1 MHKLAQNI
9 IVDDDRHKSIEH
21 DWFPAPLPG
30 NINLEE
36 MSYPDT
42 SYSFATFFSEKPV
55 GFTLGYA
62 SGNYGHCLFNTGS
75 KGEIKIGKFV
85 ALQCTRFICNYRI
98 ELHDHCM
105 VSWGA
110 VITDS
115 WIIDDTIT
123 PAMKRSMLEN
133 ASKSRNRHLEFIKP
147 QKVEIHENV
156 WIGFEAIILPGV
168 TIGRGAIVGSKAVVS
183 TDVPPYAV
191 VVGNPGRIVKYLE
204 PTDTPEVKEKALREL
219 VREEY

>member
-1 MHKLAQNI
+1 MMSGLAIMQPYLKVLPLDRVRSYNRVQWFCEMFHQVLLFREILPRLNNANMHKLAQNI
-9 IVDDDRHKSIEH
+9 IVDDDGHKSIEH

-133 ASKSRNRHLEFIKP
+133 ASK
-147 QKVEIHENV
+147 
-156 WIGFEAIILPGV
+156 
-168 TIGRGAIVGSKAVVS
+168 
-183 TDVPPYAV
+183 
-191 VVGNPGRIVKYLE
+191 
-204 PTDTPEVKEKALREL
+204 
-219 VREEY
+219 